1 MALRGELWGNGPMPG
16 VSLVARVQNAFNAR
30 YEEVLHF
37 PAPRRT
43 LLVGAEL
50 AVGR

>member
-1 MALRGELWGNGPMPG
+1 VALRGELWQGGPLPG
-16 VSLVARVQNAFNAR
+16 ISLVAHVQNALDAR